1 MPKNL
6 KNVID
11 DVESSENQTS
21 VLVAKIER
29 LTELVNKQKMVISEQ
44 ESLIEDQKK
53 KISSM
58 FDIPE
63 DIIELKELIG
73 TQRAM
78 LNEKDIEL
86 EHGKGE
92 VAGAKKELE
101 FNQKLITPIQEK
113 LDESYTTIGQLK
125 MELSE
130 KSSELLLRTEEK
142 KEYLKQI
149 EQLTSQLT
157 KLETILIDSKL
168 GITEKTSEAKDL
180 TSRFNEIRQKQEDL
194 IRKIESLMEEN
205 RVANEQVRNLNSTIE
220 VLQTFKNENAENVV
234 YFKKLSK
241 LMKEEPI
248 FKTFLII
255 RDLKKGISMED
266 LRITIGAPIVLV
278 KKFVQKFQE
287 LGLVDVKEDGKIV
300 LKPVEIS

>member
-101 FNQKLITPIQEK
+101 FNQKLINPIQEK

-205 RVANEQVRNLNSTIE
+205 RVANEQIRNLNSTIE

>member
-1 MPKNL
+1 
-6 KNVID
+6 
-11 DVESSENQTS
+11 
-21 VLVAKIER
+21 
-29 LTELVNKQKMVISEQ
+29 
-44 ESLIEDQKK
+44 
-53 KISSM
+53 
-58 FDIPE
+58 
-63 DIIELKELIG
+63 
-73 TQRAM
+73 
-78 LNEKDIEL
+78 
-86 EHGKGE
+86 
-92 VAGAKKELE
+92 
-101 FNQKLITPIQEK
+101 
-113 LDESYTTIGQLK
+113 

-205 RVANEQVRNLNSTIE
+205 RVANEQIRNLNSTME
-220 VLQTFKNENAENVV
+220 VLQTFKKENAENIV

-287 LGLVDVKEDGKIV
+287 LDLVDVKEDGKIV

>member
-101 FNQKLITPIQEK
+101 FNQKLITPIQER

-142 KEYLKQI
+142 KESLKQI

-205 RVANEQVRNLNSTIE
+205 RVANEQIRNLNSTIE
-220 VLQTFKNENAENVV
+220 ILQTFKNENAENVV